1 MKTNTAIKQVETLAL
16 AAISYKGKIEAIGG
30 VYDRLVQW
38 AAPKGLI
45 NERTK
50 MVTIYHDSPKTTD
63 PSALRISACIVL
75 NKPIPV
81 EGEIT
86 RRTLESTKCL
96 VSSLEI
102 TPVEFQ
108 QAWEASFAWMLKYGY
123 QKSTIAPFEIYY
135 NNAQEHP
142 ENKFIVDLCIPIL

>member
-63 PSALRISACIVL
+63 PSALRISALHC
-75 NKPIPV
+75 
-81 EGEIT
+81 
-86 RRTLESTKCL
+86 
-96 VSSLEI
+96 
-102 TPVEFQ
+102 F
-108 QAWEASFAWMLKYGY
+108 
-123 QKSTIAPFEIYY
+123 
-135 NNAQEHP
+135 
-142 ENKFIVDLCIPIL
+142 

>member
-1 MKTNTAIKQVETLAL
+1 MKTNTVVKQVETLAL
-16 AAISYKGKIEAIGG
+16 AAISYKGKMEAIGT

-38 AAPKGLI
+38 AVPKGLI
-45 NERTK
+45 NEDTK

-63 PSALRISACIVL
+63 PSSLRISACIVL

-86 RRTLESTKCL
+86 RKTLESTKCL
-96 VSSLEI
+96 VSNLEI
-102 TPVEFQ
+102 TPMQFQ
-108 QAWEASFAWMLKYGY
+108 QAWEASFAWMLENGY

>member
-1 MKTNTAIKQVETLAL
+1 MKTNSVVKHVESLSL
-16 AAISYKGKIEAIGG
+16 AAITYKGRMEAIGA
-30 VYDRLVQW
+30 VYDRIVQW

-45 NERTK
+45 NKHTK

-63 PSALRISACIVL
+63 PSALRISACIVV
-75 NKPIPV
+75 NKPMTV

-86 RRTLESTKCL
+86 QRTLESTKCL

-102 TPVEFQ
+102 SPTQFQ
-108 QAWEASFAWMLKYGY
+108 QAWEASFAWMLKHGY
-123 QKSTIAPFEIYY
+123 KKSTIAPFAIYY

>member
-1 MKTNTAIKQVETLAL
+1 MKTNSVVKDVESLSL

-102 TPVEFQ
+102 TPVKFQ
-108 QAWEASFAWMLKYGY
+108 QAWEASFAWMLKHGY

>member
-1 MKTNTAIKQVETLAL
+1 MKTNTVMKQVETLSL
-16 AAISYKGKIEAIGG
+16 AAISYKGKMEAIEA

-45 NERTK
+45 NETTK
-50 MVTIYHDSPKTTD
+50 MVTIYHDSPKTSD

-75 NKPIPV
+75 NKPTAV

-86 RRTLESTKCL
+86 QRTIESTKCL
-96 VSSLEI
+96 VSKLEI
-102 TPVEFQ
+102 TPMQFQ
-108 QAWEASFAWMLKYGY
+108 QAWETSFAWMLENGN
-123 QKSTIAPFEIYY
+123 QKSTIDPFEIYY
-135 NNAQEHP
+135 NNAKEHP

>member
-1 MKTNTAIKQVETLAL
+1 MKTNSVVKDVESLSL

-75 NKPIPV
+75 NKHIPV

-108 QAWEASFAWMLKYGY
+108 QAWEASFAWMLKHGY

-135 NNAQEHP
+135 NYAQEHP